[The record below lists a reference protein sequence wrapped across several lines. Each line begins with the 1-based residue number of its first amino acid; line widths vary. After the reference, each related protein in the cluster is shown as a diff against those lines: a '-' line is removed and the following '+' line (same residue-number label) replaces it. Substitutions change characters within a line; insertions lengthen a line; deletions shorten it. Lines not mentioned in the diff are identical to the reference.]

1 MKYIKIKLIFC
12 TVCVTIS
19 ISFFILQEMVILAK
33 IILSNTL
40 TQLLYF
46 IGAVFVIGFAI
57 SLLNRLFYKI
67 SGGGRGICYAT
78 GLLGTPI
85 HELSHAI
92 MCLVFFHRIEEMR
105 LYDIDD
111 ENGVLGYVRH
121 SYNSR
126 NLYQVLGNYF
136 IGIAP
141 ILGGGAVIYL
151 ATRFMM
157 PSVYADISLHL
168 DSFAAAAELGEN
180 WFGSTISAFSGI
192 VKALFLG
199 VSEGFIFWVF
209 LIVAFCIAL
218 HMNLSGADIKGAL
231 GALPILILLLFA
243 VNFAIGFI
251 SEEAYG
257 EFTSVMNGVGAYLC
271 AALLFSLILS
281 AVCILIALIIRI
293 IASIFVH

>member
-1 MKYIKIKLIFC
+1 M
-12 TVCVTIS
+12 
-19 ISFFILQEMVILAK
+19 AN

-40 TQLLYF
+40 TQLIYF
-46 IGAVFVIGFAI
+46 IGAVFIIGFAI

-67 SGGGRGICYAT
+67 SGGGKGVCYTT

-92 MCLVFFHRIEEMR
+92 MCLIFFHRIEEMS
-105 LYDIDD
+105 LYNIDE

-141 ILGGGAVIYL
+141 ILGGSAVIYL

-157 PSVYADISLHL
+157 PTVYTDISTHL
-168 DSFAAAAELGEN
+168 DAFASAAELGEN
-180 WFGSTISAFSGI
+180 WFGSTLSAATGI
-192 VKALFLG
+192 LKAIFLG
-199 VSEGFIFWVF
+199 INEGFIFWIF
-209 LIVAFCIAL
+209 IIAAFCIAL

-231 GALPILILLLFA
+231 GALPILIALLFA
-243 VNFAIGFI
+243 ANFAIGLI

-257 EFTSVMNGVGAYLC
+257 AFVAFMNGVGAYLC
-271 AALLFSLILS
+271 AALLFSFVLS
-281 AVCILIALIIRI
+281 AICLIIALIIRI
-293 IASIFVH
+293 TVSIFVH

>member
-67 SGGGRGICYAT
+67 SGGGKGICYAT

-92 MCLVFFHRIEEMR
+92 MCLVFFHRIEEMS
-105 LYDIDD
+105 LYNIDD

-141 ILGGGAVIYL
+141 ILGGGAVIFI
-151 ATRFMM
+151 ATKFMM
-157 PSVYADISLHL
+157 PTVYTDISVQLE
-168 DSFAAAAELGEN
+168 SFATAAELGDN
-180 WFGSTISAFSGI
+180 WFGSTLSAFFSI

-199 VSEGFIFWVF
+199 IDEGFIFWVF

-218 HMNLSGADIKGAL
+218 HMNLSGADIKGSL
-231 GALPILILLLFA
+231 GALPILIALFFA
-243 VNFAIGFI
+243 ANFAIGFI
-251 SEEAYG
+251 SAEAYDG
-257 EFTSVMNGVGAYLC
+257 FVAFMNGAGAYLC

-281 AVCILIALIIRI
+281 AVCIVIALVIRI
-293 IASIFVH
+293 ITSIFVH